1 MCWLLK
7 CCFSARAN
15 RQKGEV
21 DEESFL
27 AGAPCLLQ
35 LLPEIRSGSR
45 EIARLAWLGL
55 AGLCGALL
63 CCAEPG
69 QAEHVHS
76 SLRGVTPLA
85 AGHPREFKKKKA
97 LFPRCTLEMSFFTN
111 QPCLTKTIRAPLES
125 PAEGQGLAGLAGV
138 WDGAPRASHLWLIP
152 LCPWRGHRTCP
163 HSAAPRL
170 PSALWET
177 RILSRLQ
184 CYSSAKTVFRF
195 VRDQRGI
202 NISFFPPNIS
212 SLICVV
218 FLLWKGAICKKK

>member
-21 DEESFL
+21 DEGSFP

-45 EIARLAWLGL
+45 EIARLAWLGS

-97 LFPRCTLEMSFFTN
+97 LFPRCTLEMSFFTE

-125 PAEGQGLAGLAGV
+125 PAGRAGRSLGWCSQSLTPLAH
-138 WDGAPRASHLWLIP
+138 P
-152 LCPWRGHRTCP
+152 
-163 HSAAPRL
+163 AAPVARPSDL
-170 PSALWET
+170 PSLCSPKAAQRPLGDPHPLPSPVLFFCQNCFSLCE
-177 RILSRLQ
+177 RSKGNKHLLLPSEHIQ
-184 CYSSAKTVFRF
+184 PNM
-195 VRDQRGI
+195 RGI
-202 NISFFPPNIS
+202 FIVEGSD
-212 SLICVV
+212 L
-218 FLLWKGAICKKK
+218 